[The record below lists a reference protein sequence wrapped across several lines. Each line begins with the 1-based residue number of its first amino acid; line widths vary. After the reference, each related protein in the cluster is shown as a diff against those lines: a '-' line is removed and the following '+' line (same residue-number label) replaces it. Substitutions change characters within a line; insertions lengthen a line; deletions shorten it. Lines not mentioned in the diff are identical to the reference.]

1 MSRTHSATGF
11 RCAPA
16 WPLAASTPASKY
28 CTFSRA
34 RSTVAEPVLRTRMRC
49 DAIERYG
56 VLKKELD
63 VIRADLGRLL
73 GPASR

>member
-1 MSRTHSATGF
+1 
-11 RCAPA
+11 
-16 WPLAASTPASKY
+16 
-28 CTFSRA
+28 
-34 RSTVAEPVLRTRMRC
+34 MRC